1 MFLILYLYYTRKLFK
16 KYQNRVRLLKTFCKK
31 IVSTSVPLD
40 LVFSIFLRRKK
51 IAEFFPGFDCFYYFY
66 FFPLTDNYCKR
77 IFVIIIGRDI
87 IVTVPLFI
95 ITPSTGELSEF
106 NKPYLTVF
114 FTDLAAIHINDR
126 TRINFKD
133 TMIVIVIRSVI

>member
-1 MFLILYLYYTRKLFK
+1 M
-16 KYQNRVRLLKTFCKK
+16 
-31 IVSTSVPLD
+31 
-40 LVFSIFLRRKK
+40 
-51 IAEFFPGFDCFYYFY
+51 
-66 FFPLTDNYCKR
+66 TDNYCKR

-95 ITPSTGELSEF
+95 ITPSIEELSEF
-106 NKPYLTVF
+106 NTPYLTVF

>member
-1 MFLILYLYYTRKLFK
+1 MSFLSF
-16 KYQNRVRLLKTFCKK
+16 
-31 IVSTSVPLD
+31 LD
-40 LVFSIFLRRKK
+40 EKK

-66 FFPLTDNYCKR
+66 FFPLTDNYCK
-77 IFVIIIGRDI
+77 RDI

-133 TMIVIVIRSVI
+133 TMVVIVIRSVI